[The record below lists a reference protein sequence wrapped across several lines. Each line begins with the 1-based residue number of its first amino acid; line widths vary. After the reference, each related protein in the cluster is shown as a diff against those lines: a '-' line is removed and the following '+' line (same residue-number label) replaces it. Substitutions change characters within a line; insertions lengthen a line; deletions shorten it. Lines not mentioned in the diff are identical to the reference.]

1 VDPQTT
7 FDLQSSYDAVA
18 EEYVRRIFD
27 ELKDKPLDRE
37 LLDRFAVDVRRKG
50 TVCDVGCGPGQVARY
65 LAERNVDVTGI
76 DLSPEMIEQ
85 ARRLNPDIEFRQGDM
100 LALEAEDGAWAG
112 ITAFYSI
119 IHIPREEVVSALR
132 EFARVLQPAGLLL
145 LAFHIGE
152 DVIHLNEWWERQVSV
167 DFIFFRPEE
176 MTGYLQAAGFEVEAA
191 IERPPYESVEHPS
204 RRAYIFARKPA

>member
-27 ELKDKPLDRE
+27 ELNGKPLDRE
-37 LLDRFAVDVRRKG
+37 LLDRFAADVREKG
-50 TVCDVGCGPGQVARY
+50 MVCDVGCGPGQVARY
-65 LAERNVDVTGI
+65 LAERDVNVIGI
-76 DLSPEMIEQ
+76 DLSPEMIRQ
-85 ARRLNPDIEFRQGDM
+85 ARRLTPNVEFRQGNM

-112 ITAFYSI
+112 ITAFYSL
-119 IHIPREEVVSALR
+119 IHIPHEEVSSALR
-132 EFARVLQPAGLLL
+132 EFARVLRPAGLLL

-152 DVIHLNEWWERQVSV
+152 EVIHLDEWWERQVSV

-176 MTGYLQAAGFEVEAA
+176 MTGYLQAAGFEIEAV
-191 IERPPYESVEHPS
+191 IERPPYENVEHPS